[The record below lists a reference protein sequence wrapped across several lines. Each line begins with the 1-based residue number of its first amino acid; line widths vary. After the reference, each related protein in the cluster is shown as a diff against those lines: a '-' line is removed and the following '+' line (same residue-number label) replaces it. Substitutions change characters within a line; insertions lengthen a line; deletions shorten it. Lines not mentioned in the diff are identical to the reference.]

1 MASDSDKGQQ
11 KTAVMPAKGLSTTA
25 PPVSG
30 APAANINNNAATGD
44 AAAQNK
50 KQNGS
55 MTRLTPARDLT
66 LGGRGASKKVF
77 APNLNAVRNKNAN
90 VKTSKDFTQP
100 RGGRRGARGGAG
112 ATRGRGGAG
121 GGGNSSLIQTTGVFS
136 EGAGA
141 VHLRKSSG
149 GGSAYARA
157 GEEVAVSR
165 KRTDRKDDKLQ
176 DQRVRELIGEASADD
191 DVDSDSETELDKTDL
206 TYKPIMLSEGLWHS
220 QKHSVKEESASI
232 PNQKPKLEDSL
243 SVTKDMESLNM
254 GPQFVLEEPP
264 AQYGRYPRSIGAFL
278 DATQSQIFVMQLPN
292 VLPCVTDDADDAP
305 AATEKPAPPST
316 STERANSPIPTST
329 AGNAPKH
336 SVLHQLEEGQIGKIL
351 RYKSGRVKL
360 LLGDTRFDLDM
371 GLESGFLQ
379 ELMSISSNR
388 EQRSGDMINLG
399 TIQAKL
405 KATPDWVHLFEQQ
418 ETATRQHR
426 QATPAPAS
434 SGAASST

>member
-11 KTAVMPAKGLSTTA
+11 KSAMPAKRLSATA
-25 PPVSG
+25 PPVAAAG
-30 APAANINNNAATGD
+30 ANNNSNGATGD
-44 AAAQNK
+44 AASQNK
-50 KQNGS
+50 MMNG

-77 APNLNAVRNKNAN
+77 APNLNAVRNKNTN

-100 RGGRRGARGGAG
+100 RGGRGRGARGAG
-112 ATRGRGGAG
+112 AARGRGGAG

-141 VHLRKSSG
+141 VHLRKSSS

-165 KRTDRKDDKLQ
+165 KRTDRKDDKFQ
-176 DQRVRELIGEASADD
+176 DQRVRELIGEASDD
-191 DVDSDSETELDKTDL
+191 DEADSDNETELNKTDL

-232 PNQKPKLEDSL
+232 PNLKPKKE
-243 SVTKDMESLNM
+243 ESLDITQDLQSLHM
-254 GPQFVLEEPP
+254 AAQSGLEEPP

-278 DATQSQIFVMQLPN
+278 EATQSQIFVMQLPN
-292 VLPCVTDDADDAP
+292 VLPCVTDDADDVP
-305 AATEKPAPPST
+305 AAKEQPAPST
-316 STERANSPIPTST
+316 STDRSNSPIPST
-329 AGNAPKH
+329 TAVNAPKH

-379 ELMSISSNR
+379 ELMSVSSNR

-418 ETATRQHR
+418 EKATRQ
-426 QATPAPAS
+426 AAPAS
-434 SGAASST
+434 GIQAASST